1 MGCEPGRDIRAVVD
15 SYCREPVL
23 RDSLVRA
30 LQRPGF
36 PLHPDAPCRS
46 GTLTLGAYYSIRG
59 EVSSAAYWLAAAVEI
74 QMAASYMLDHVAD
87 GEVDPSLGLSPGEEL
102 TLGMSLLRCAA
113 GAAGDVLAE
122 AARSQGED
130 APLQAFHRSYLDACT
145 GQLLDLRLEHAAT
158 PTADFAL
165 EMTGLKSGSLGR
177 LAAVAGAT
185 LAGTDARGLRMFGD
199 LGSNLFTYL
208 QLVDDVRDACD
219 SQGQLSDF
227 ARGKKTLPLVFFYNC
242 FEARDRELEATM
254 TRDSGLD
261 GALREQFEL
270 SGARAFCAIV
280 AVAFLNRARVCLAD
294 LRREHRNVDRLEDL
308 VDSLEVTAEPILAAS

>member
-1 MGCEPGRDIRAVVD
+1 MGCEPGREIHAVVD
-15 SYCREPVL
+15 FYCREPVL

-87 GEVDPSLGLSPGEEL
+87 GEVDPAHGLSPGEEL

-122 AARSQGED
+122 TTWSCGGD
-130 APLQAFHRSYLDACT
+130 APLQVFHRSYLDACA
-145 GQLLDLRLEHAAT
+145 GQLLDLRLEHATT
-158 PTADFAL
+158 PTTDFAL
-165 EMTGLKSGSLGR
+165 EMTVLKSGSLGR
-177 LAAVAGAT
+177 LAAAAGAT
-185 LAGTDARGLRMFGD
+185 LAEIDARGLQTYGD
-199 LGSNLFTYL
+199 LGSNLFTYA

-219 SQGQLSDF
+219 SPGQPSDLD
-227 ARGKKTLPLVFFYNC
+227 RGKKTVPLVFFYNC
-242 FEARDRELEATM
+242 FKASDPELAASVTK
-254 TRDSGLD
+254 DLGLD
-261 GALREQFEL
+261 GEVREQFEL

-280 AVAFLNRARVCLAD
+280 AMAFLGRARDGLAE

-308 VDSLEVTAEPILAAS
+308 VDSLEVTAEPVLAPS

>member
-1 MGCEPGRDIRAVVD
+1 MGYEPGPEIHAVVD

-59 EVSSAAYWLAAAVEI
+59 GVSSAAYLLAAAVEI

-87 GEVDPSLGLSPGEEL
+87 GEVDPSRGLSPGEEL
-102 TLGMSLLRCAA
+102 TLGMSLLRGAA
-113 GAAGDVLAE
+113 GAAGDVLAT
-122 AARSQGED
+122 AGSRGGD
-130 APLQAFHRSYLDACT
+130 APLQVFHRNYLDACA
-145 GQLLDLRLEHAAT
+145 GQLLDLRLAHAAT
-158 PTADFAL
+158 PTTDFAL
-165 EMTGLKSGSLGR
+165 EMTVLKSGSLGR
-177 LAAVAGAT
+177 LAAAAGAT
-185 LAGTDARGLRMFGD
+185 LAGIDAPGLRTVEA
-199 LGSNLFTYL
+199 LGSNLFTYA

-219 SQGQLSDF
+219 SQGQPSDL
-227 ARGKKTLPLVFFYNC
+227 ARGKKTVPLVFFHNC
-242 FEARDRELEATM
+242 FEANDPELGGSVTG
-254 TRDSGLD
+254 DPGLD
-261 GALREQFEL
+261 DAVREQFEL

-280 AVAFLNRARVCLAD
+280 ATAFLGRARDGLAD

-308 VDSLEVTAEPILAAS
+308 VDSLEVAAQPVLASS